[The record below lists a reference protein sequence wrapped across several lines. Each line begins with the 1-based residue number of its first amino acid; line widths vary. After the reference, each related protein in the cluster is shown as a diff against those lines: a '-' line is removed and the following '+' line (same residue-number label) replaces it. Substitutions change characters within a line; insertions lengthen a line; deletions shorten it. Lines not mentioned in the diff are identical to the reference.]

1 MGNHFGHF
9 FHGREVR
16 GILSGMTPL
25 TNVDQHPEVV
35 DASGRETKV
44 AARVPAPRSAGEDT
58 NPVHFTPVKA
68 EKRPT
73 RLGRYVLAR
82 MGELGM
88 ARQADLVR
96 ASGISES
103 TVSRIILHP
112 GYTPDRDTL
121 VALAQALHLDPKA
134 LVLFV
139 FDLDN
144 EPAPV
149 YTPHPRA
156 AQIDR
161 LLGPDTQL
169 SEEKQEHLDGML
181 ELLIEPL
188 LRPTRRRTG

>member
-1 MGNHFGHF
+1 
-9 FHGREVR
+9 
-16 GILSGMTPL
+16 MTPL

-35 DASGRETKV
+35 DAPGRAPKV
-44 AARVPAPRSAGEDT
+44 AARVPEPRAAGDDADQLD
-58 NPVHFTPVKA
+58 FTPVKA
-68 EKRPT
+68 EKQPT
-73 RLGRYVLAR
+73 RLGRYVLTR

-103 TVSRIILHP
+103 TVSRIVLHP

-121 VALAQALHLDPKA
+121 VALAHALQIDPKA

-144 EPAPV
+144 EPAPA

-161 LLGPDTQL
+161 LLGPGTHL
-169 SEEKQEHLDGML
+169 SPDKQEHLDGML

-188 LRPTRRRTG
+188 LKPTRRRAG